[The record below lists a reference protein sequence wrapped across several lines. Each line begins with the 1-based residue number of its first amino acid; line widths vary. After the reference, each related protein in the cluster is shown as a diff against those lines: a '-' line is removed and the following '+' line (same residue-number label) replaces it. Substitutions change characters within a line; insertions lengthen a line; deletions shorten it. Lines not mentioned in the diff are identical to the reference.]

1 MTQFQRRRFACMVG
15 ALLLAPVLQAQTTAP
30 WPSRPVRIVVPGPAG
45 GGTDILARLLA
56 ESLARALQQPV
67 VIDNK
72 PGANGLIASDA
83 VSHAAPDGS
92 VFLFSYT
99 AAMVINP
106 GLFARAPDP
115 VKDFEPVAQVGSVG
129 NVLAVSSDFPARN
142 LTELL
147 AYAKQQA
154 VPLSYGSWGI
164 GSGGQLMMES
174 ILKRT
179 GIQMSHVPYKGTAE
193 VNTALLGGS
202 LKLGWTDT
210 VSTIPFIKSGKL
222 RALAVSGTQRV
233 PQFPDVPT
241 LTEQGIPFE
250 STVWY
255 GLFAP
260 ARTPAAIV
268 NRLNSEV
275 IKAIAQPEFQARLTA
290 LNMPVAPTPD
300 AKAFRQRVID
310 DAKTWRAILQD
321 LGIKQE

>member
-1 MTQFQRRRFACMVG
+1 MNSFQRRRIATLLG
-15 ALLLAPVLQAQTTAP
+15 ALLLAPTLQAQTPAP
-30 WPSRPVRIVVPGPAG
+30 WPSRPVRIVVPAPAG
-45 GGTDILARLLA
+45 GGTDILARMLA
-56 ESLARALQQPV
+56 ESLGRTLQQPFIV
-67 VIDNK
+67 DNK

-83 VSHAAPDGS
+83 VAHAAPDGA

-129 NVLAVSSDFPARN
+129 NVLVVSADFPARN
-142 LTELL
+142 LSELL
-147 AYAKQQA
+147 AHAKQQTQ
-154 VPLSYGSWGI
+154 PLNYGSWGI

-174 ILKRT
+174 ILKRA
-179 GIQMSHVPYKGTAE
+179 GVQMSHVPYKGTAE
-193 VNTALLGGS
+193 VNTAILGGS

-210 VSTIPFIKSGKL
+210 VSTVALVKSGKL

-241 LTEQGIPFE
+241 LSEQGIPFE
-250 STVWY
+250 TTVWY

-275 IKAIAQPEFQARLTA
+275 IKAISQPEFQARLKA
-290 LNMPVAPTPD
+290 LNMPVTPTPD

-321 LGIKQE
+321 LGIQQE